1 MDNKHSRGLVI
12 HFTDGS
18 KINVSFPQQ
27 TDDAYRRKVGIEEIM
42 KRRTIIV
49 EADGAMHVIPFENVK
64 YMTIYPAPELADP
77 SVIKGATFND

>member
-12 HFTDGS
+12 HFMDGS

-27 TDDAYRRKVGIEEIM
+27 TEDAYRRKVGIEEIM

-49 EADGAMHVIPFENVK
+49 EAEGAMQVIPFENVK
-64 YMTIYPAPELADP
+64 FMTIYPAPELADP

>member
-1 MDNKHSRGLVI
+1 MENKHTRGLSI
-12 HFTDGS
+12 HFMDGS
-18 KINVSFPQQ
+18 RIKVSFPQQ
-27 TDDAYRRKVGIEEIM
+27 TEDAYRRKVGVEEIM

-77 SVIKGATFND
+77 SVIKGAAIND